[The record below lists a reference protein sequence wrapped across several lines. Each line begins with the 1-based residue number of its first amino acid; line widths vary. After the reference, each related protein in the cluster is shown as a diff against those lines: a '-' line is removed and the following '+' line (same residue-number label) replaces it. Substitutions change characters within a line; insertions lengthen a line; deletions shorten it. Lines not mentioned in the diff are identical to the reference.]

1 MKLRILN
8 NALKEPEGG
17 SFVYYNGI
25 RFNIW
30 SGLITSLYI
39 VNKKIIV
46 VNDKKLLM
54 LTLYAAKKES
64 DMFDKQL
71 RELISEAEL

>member
-54 LTLYAAKKES
+54 LTL
-64 DMFDKQL
+64 
-71 RELISEAEL
+71 